1 MWKQLNENMKCHQV
15 QRQSSQRVT
24 RGEQISEEKT
34 KKSPS
39 NCTQTAWSFFQT
51 CVSGGVVYLC
61 FCFGFR
67 SRGRQWWR
75 EGSGNVPPGSPP
87 HPRPLWALPWSNRT
101 ESPDVLGMK
110 ASTVAFQASL
120 PWWPEAGAW
129 GLLSPDSMR
138 QEAWGLELSCVPTYS
153 LLQQWRPGGLWG
165 ILSLAQC

>member
-51 CVSGGVVYLC
+51 CVSGGLFICVFVLDFGPGEGNGEGRVVAMFL
-61 FCFGFR
+61 
-67 SRGRQWWR
+67 QA
-75 EGSGNVPPGSPP
+75 PP

-165 ILSLAQC
+165 ILSLTQC